1 MKLICDIG
9 KKLVDFV
16 KDEVVLAAAAVLAVV
31 SMFLV
36 TPDKEY
42 VSYIDYRVLGL
53 LFSLMVVMAGLQELG
68 FFKKVAAAILK
79 RVRGYR
85 GLCFVAVSLCFFS
98 SMLITNDVALITFVP
113 LTILLLKMAGM
124 EDKMTIVIVLQTIG
138 ANLGSM
144 LTPIGN
150 PQNLY
155 LYAVSGMSLVEFL
168 AVMGPL
174 TAVSFV
180 LLCLSCL
187 FQKNCKMAEI
197 SLMGDA
203 VDQREGTGEDKKTEN
218 ITTVSEKSDKGDE
231 NSKKGAKVKTAFI
244 FFGILFVLSL
254 LSVLRVIHFLVP
266 LTVAVIGTFF
276 VRRHILKQ
284 VDYNLLLTFVCFF
297 VFIGNVGRI
306 EGVRM
311 WLENLIGGRELIVG
325 FLSSQ
330 VISNVPACILLS
342 GFTENWNAL
351 LMGVN
356 IGGLGTLIASL
367 ASLISYKFFAREQPA
382 KKGKYMIVFTLMN
395 VVFAVVLL
403 GVALW

>member
-1 MKLICDIG
+1 MEKQSVG
-9 KKLVDFV
+9 KKILGFI
-16 KDEVVLAAAAVLAVV
+16 KGETVLAVAAVLAIV
-31 SMFLV
+31 SVFFV
-36 TPDKEY
+36 RPDKEY
-42 VSYIDYRVLGL
+42 INYIDYRVLGL

-79 RVRGYR
+79 KVRGYR
-85 GLCFVAVSLCFFS
+85 GLCFVAVALCFFS
-98 SMLITNDVALITFVP
+98 SMFITNDVALITFVP
-113 LTILLLKMAGM
+113 LTILLLKMAKM
-124 EDKMTIVIVLQTIG
+124 EDKMTTVIVLQTIA

-155 LYAVSGMSLVEFL
+155 LYAVSGMSLMDFL
-168 AVMGPL
+168 TVMGPP
-174 TAVSFV
+174 TVVSFI
-180 LLCLSCL
+180 LLTIVC
-187 FQKNCKMAEI
+187 FVQRNREMAEI
-197 SLMGDA
+197 SLL
-203 VDQREGTGEDKKTEN
+203 EGVPEEKTGAEVAETGEKQ
-218 ITTVSEKSDKGDE
+218 
-231 NSKKGAKVKTAFI
+231 KVKSAFI
-244 FFGILFVLSL
+244 FFALLFVLSI
-254 LSVLRVIHFLVP
+254 LSVLRVLHFLIP
-266 LTVAVIGTFF
+266 LTVAVIGTFV

-306 EGVRM
+306 EVVRA

-342 GFTENWNAL
+342 GFTENWNSL

-367 ASLISYKFFAREQPA
+367 ASLISYKFYAKEQPTQ
-382 KKGKYMIVFTLMN
+382 KGRYMIIFTGWN
-395 VVFAVVLL
+395 VLFAAVLL
-403 GVALW
+403 ILALI